1 MPVVYSFNSFE
12 SNTQSY
18 IVVQLSGFLRSSN
31 TDLHNGCYD
40 GISPQRSSSPDSG
53 QHLWFSVSLTTVI
66 LTGMMGHEAHM
77 LTDSTRECLAGLVK
91 PMGFVLQQKK
101 LAGWSG
107 CCLKI

>member
-1 MPVVYSFNSFE
+1 MMAVMTASVPKVLFLQTLASICVC
-12 SNTQSY
+12 
-18 IVVQLSGFLRSSN
+18 GF
-31 TDLHNGCYD
+31 
-40 GISPQRSSSPDSG
+40 
-53 QHLWFSVSLTTVI
+53 FFFFVSLTTVI

-107 CCLKI
+107 CCLIT

>member
-1 MPVVYSFNSFE
+1 MIYSFKSFD

-18 IVVQLSGFLRSSN
+18 IVVQFSGLLKSSN

-40 GISPQRSSSPDSG
+40 GISPQGSFSPDSG
-53 QHLWFSVSLTTVI
+53 QHLWDFFFVSLTTVI

-107 CCLKI
+107 CCLIT